1 MTIAMYPG
9 RFDPAT
15 NGHLDIVTRAAAVF
29 DGVIVAVAQ
38 SSSALFTT
46 DERTELFREA
56 VKHVDNVSVI
66 QFSGLTVE
74 AARQHGA
81 KVLVRGLRAV
91 TDFHVEFD
99 MALMNRKMAG
109 DIESVFMMTAA
120 EHLFISA
127 TRIREL
133 AGFGRDVSDLVPAA
147 VNRALL
153 EKFGDRR

>member
-29 DGVIVAVAQ
+29 DSVIVAVAD
-38 SSSALFTT
+38 SSSTLFSTAERVALFC
-46 DERTELFREA
+46 DA
-56 VKHVDNVSVI
+56 VKHIDNVSVI

-74 AARQHGA
+74 AARAHGA
-81 KVLVRGLRAV
+81 KALVRGLRAV

-99 MALMNRKMAG
+99 MALMNRKMAD

-120 EHLFISA
+120 EHLFVSA

-133 AGFGRDVSDLVPAA
+133 AGFARDVSDLVPQA
-147 VNRALL
+147 VNEALL
-153 EKFGDRR
+153 KKFADRR

>member
-1 MTIAMYPG
+1 MTVAMYPG

-29 DGVIVAVAQ
+29 DQVIVAVAD
-38 SSSALFTT
+38 SSSSLFTT
-46 DERTELFREA
+46 EERTSLFREA
-56 VKHVDNVSVI
+56 VKHLDNVSVI
-66 QFSGLTVE
+66 TFSGLTVE
-74 AARQHGA
+74 AARAHGA
-81 KVLVRGLRAV
+81 NALVRGLRAV

-133 AGFGRDVSDLVPAA
+133 AGFGRDVKDLVPLA
-147 VNRALL
+147 VNEALL
-153 EKFGDRR
+153 KKFADRH